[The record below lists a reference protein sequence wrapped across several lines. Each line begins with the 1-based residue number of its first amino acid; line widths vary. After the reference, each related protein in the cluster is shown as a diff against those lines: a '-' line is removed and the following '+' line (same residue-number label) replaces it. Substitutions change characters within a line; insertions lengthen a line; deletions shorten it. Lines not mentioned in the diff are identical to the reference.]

1 MAALPYDAEFSAR
14 RFHMVENQLRPC
26 DVTDLAIL
34 AAFAGTPREA
44 FVAPNAT
51 AIVYLDREAP
61 SRGPKSR
68 ALLAPVVL
76 ARLLQAAK
84 IQPGERALEVAGGSG
99 YGAAIMASLG
109 AKVESLDSDP
119 AAITAGPYA
128 VILVNGA
135 FERSPDDLVGL
146 LADGGRLVGVEAISG
161 APKAVLIENSAGA
174 VSRRVLFDANAS
186 RIDEYRRAEAFVF

>member
-1 MAALPYDAEFSAR
+1 MAALPSDAEFLDR
-14 RFHMVENQLRPC
+14 RIHMVENQLRPC

-34 AAFAGTPREA
+34 EA
-44 FVAPNAT
+44 FVATPRETFVAPDAV
-51 AIVYLDREAP
+51 AIAYLDREAP
-61 SRGPKSR
+61 SSGTKNR

-84 IQPGERALEVAGGSG
+84 IQPGEKALEVAGGSG

-109 AKVESLDSDP
+109 AKVASLDSDP
-119 AAITAGPYA
+119 AAIKDGPFA

-135 FERSPDDLVGL
+135 FERSPDDLVAL

-161 APKAVLIENSAGA
+161 APKAVLIEKSADA
-174 VSRRVLFDANAS
+174 VSRRVLFDANAP
-186 RIDEYRRAEAFVF
+186 RIDEYRRVEAFVF